1 MQNKNLDKQIF
12 NFLSTPLKSDDH
24 FISAKVAILD
34 TLGCIIEAS
43 THDEV
48 NNFAIEDK
56 SFELFSN
63 PFLNVGKLNSYQ
75 EVAWYLTVLTRWFD
89 YNDTFLAKEWAH
101 PSDNFGTVYSYFYAN
116 PNFKFIDFTTAITKA
131 YEIQGSLCLG
141 TSLNQLGYD
150 HVFYVKLA
158 SGAVFSSLLS
168 KGNEKIVHRTINHI
182 LLDGPS
188 LRSYRH
194 FPNVGKRKSWAA
206 ADASKRGIELAK
218 ISHLNDEVYSSIQ
231 DDKNWGF
238 EKNYLN
244 DSEIKFGKELND
256 WVIQNVLFKVLFP
269 AEFHGQSAVEG
280 AIKLSKEFNQN
291 IDKVKKINIFTHEPA
306 IRIIANKENLSN
318 ASDRDH
324 SLEYM
329 VSAAL
334 LFGELKYEMYGNDF
348 SGLNKIESLR
358 KKIVVSE
365 DSNFTKNYY
374 EFSKRHISNSIEI
387 VYDDNSTSEK
397 ITIENPIG
405 HPSRRE
411 EAIPLL
417 KEKFISNVQ
426 NVFSL
431 EKSMTLWEQV
441 INLEKDD
448 ELTKFFNILQDLSL
462 IHI

>member
-1 MQNKNLDKQIF
+1 MQNNNLDTQI
-12 NFLSTPLKSDDH
+12 NKFLSKPLKNDDH
-24 FISAKVAILD
+24 FTSAKLAILD

-101 PSDNFGTVYSYFYAN
+101 PSDNFGSIYSYFYAN
-116 PNFKFIDFTTAITKA
+116 PNFKFIDFTTALTKA

-218 ISHLNDEVYSSIQ
+218 ISQLNDEVYSSIQ

-238 EKNYLN
+238 EKNFLN

-269 AEFHGQSAVEG
+269 AEFHGQSAVEA
-280 AIKLSKEFNQN
+280 AIKLSKEFNHN

-417 KEKFISNVQ
+417 KEKFIRNVQ
-426 NVFSL
+426 NVLSL
-431 EKSMTLWEQV
+431 EKSMSLWEQV

-448 ELTKFFNILQDLSL
+448 ELTKFFNILQDDE
-462 IHI
+462 

>member
-1 MQNKNLDKQIF
+1 MQNNNLDTQIN
-12 NFLSTPLKSDDH
+12 NFLSKPLKNDDH
-24 FISAKVAILD
+24 FTSAKLAILD

-43 THDEV
+43 SHDEV

-63 PFLNVGKLNSYQ
+63 PFLNVGKLNSHQ

-101 PSDNFGTVYSYFYAN
+101 PSDNFGSIYSYFYAN
-116 PNFKFIDFTTAITKA
+116 PNFKFIDFTTALTKA

-218 ISHLNDEVYSSIQ
+218 ISQLNDEVYSSIQ

-417 KEKFISNVQ
+417 KEKFIRNVQ
-426 NVFSL
+426 NILSL
-431 EKSMTLWEQV
+431 EKSMSLWEQV

-448 ELTKFFNILQDLSL
+448 ELTKFFNILQDDE
-462 IHI
+462 

>member
-1 MQNKNLDKQIF
+1 LENYNLDTQIH
-12 NFLSTPLKSDDH
+12 NFLIQPLKNDNH
-24 FISAKVAILD
+24 FTSAKFAILD

-43 THDEV
+43 SHDEV
-48 NNFAIEDK
+48 NNFALVDK

-63 PFLNVGKLNSYQ
+63 PFLNVGKLNSY
-75 EVAWYLTVLTRWFD
+75 EDISWYLTLLTRWFD

-101 PSDNFGTVYSYFYAN
+101 PSDNFGSIYSYFYKN
-116 PNFKFIDFTTAITKA
+116 PNFKFIDFTTALTKA

-141 TSLNQLGYD
+141 TSLNKLSFD

-168 KGNEKIVHRTINHI
+168 KGDEQIVHRTINHI
-182 LLDGPS
+182 LIDGPS

-206 ADASKRGIELAK
+206 ADASKRGIEIAK
-218 ISHLNDEVYSSIQ
+218 ISQLDDEVYSSIQ
-231 DDKNWGF
+231 KDKNWGF
-238 EKNYLN
+238 EKTYLN
-244 DSEIKFGKELND
+244 ESEIKFGKKLND
-256 WVIQNVLFKVLFP
+256 WVIQNILFKVLFP

-280 AIKLSKEFNQN
+280 AIRLSKEFNQN
-291 IDKVKKINIFTHEPA
+291 IDKVNKINIFTHEPA
-306 IRIIANKENLSN
+306 IRIIANKEILSN

-334 LFGELKYEMYGNDF
+334 LFGELKYEMYGDDF
-348 SGLNKIESLR
+348 HGLNKIESLR
-358 KKIVVSE
+358 KKVVVSE
-365 DSNFTKNYY
+365 DPNFTENYY

-397 ITIENPIG
+397 ISIENPIG

-417 KEKFISNVQ
+417 KEKFIRNVQ
-426 NVFSL
+426 NVFSV
-431 EKSMTLWEQV
+431 EKSVSLWEQV

-448 ELTKFFNILQDLSL
+448 ELTKFFNILEDNE
-462 IHI
+462 

>member
-24 FISAKVAILD
+24 FTSAKLAILD

-101 PSDNFGTVYSYFYAN
+101 PSDNFGSIYSYFYLN
-116 PNFKFIDFTTAITKA
+116 PNYKFIDFTTALTKA

-218 ISHLNDEVYSSIQ
+218 ISQLNDEVYSSIQ

-417 KEKFISNVQ
+417 KDKFIRNVQ
-426 NVFSL
+426 NVLSL
-431 EKSMTLWEQV
+431 EKSMSLWEQV

-448 ELTKFFNILQDLSL
+448 ELTKFFNILQDDE
-462 IHI
+462 

>member
-1 MQNKNLDKQIF
+1 MQKNNLDTQIN
-12 NFLSTPLKSDDH
+12 NFLSKPLKNDDH
-24 FISAKVAILD
+24 FTSAKLAILD

-43 THDEV
+43 SHDEV

-101 PSDNFGTVYSYFYAN
+101 PSDNFGSIYSYFYAN
-116 PNFKFIDFTTAITKA
+116 PNFKFIDFTTALTKA

-218 ISHLNDEVYSSIQ
+218 ISQLNDEVYSSIQ

-238 EKNYLN
+238 EKNFLN

-269 AEFHGQSAVEG
+269 AEFHGQSAVEA

-417 KEKFISNVQ
+417 KEKFIRNVQ
-426 NVFSL
+426 NVLSL
-431 EKSMTLWEQV
+431 EKSMSLWEQV

-448 ELTKFFNILQDLSL
+448 ELTKFFNILQDDE
-462 IHI
+462 

>member
-24 FISAKVAILD
+24 FTSAKLAILD

-101 PSDNFGTVYSYFYAN
+101 PSDNFGSIYSYFYLN
-116 PNFKFIDFTTAITKA
+116 PNYKFIDFTTALTKA

-218 ISHLNDEVYSSIQ
+218 ISQLNDEVYSSIQ

-256 WVIQNVLFKVLFP
+256 WVVQNVLFKVLFP

-365 DSNFTKNYY
+365 DTDFTKNYY

-387 VYDDNSTSEK
+387 VYDNNSTSEK

-417 KEKFISNVQ
+417 KEKFIRNVQ
-426 NVFSL
+426 NVLSL
-431 EKSMTLWEQV
+431 EKSMSLWEQV

-448 ELTKFFNILQDLSL
+448 ELTKFFNILQDDE
-462 IHI
+462 

>member
-1 MQNKNLDKQIF
+1 MQNNNLDTQI
-12 NFLSTPLKSDDH
+12 NKFLSKPLKNDDH
-24 FISAKVAILD
+24 FTSAKLAILD

-116 PNFKFIDFTTAITKA
+116 PNFKFIDFTTALTKA

-218 ISHLNDEVYSSIQ
+218 ISQLNDEVYSSIQ
-231 DDKNWGF
+231 NDKNWGF
-238 EKNYLN
+238 EKNFLD

-334 LFGELKYEMYGNDF
+334 LFGELKYEMYGNNF

-417 KEKFISNVQ
+417 KEKFIRNVQ

-431 EKSMTLWEQV
+431 EKSVSLWEQV

-448 ELTKFFNILQDLSL
+448 ELTKFFNILQDYE
-462 IHI
+462 

>member
-24 FISAKVAILD
+24 FTSAKLAILD

-56 SFELFSN
+56 SFELSSN

-116 PNFKFIDFTTAITKA
+116 PNFKFIDFTTALTKA

-411 EAIPLL
+411 QAIPLL
-417 KEKFISNVQ
+417 KD
-426 NVFSL
+426 
-431 EKSMTLWEQV
+431 KS
-441 INLEKDD
+441 
-448 ELTKFFNILQDLSL
+448 
-462 IHI
+462 

>member
-24 FISAKVAILD
+24 FTSAKLAILD

-101 PSDNFGTVYSYFYAN
+101 PSDNFGSIYSYFYAN
-116 PNFKFIDFTTAITKA
+116 PNFKFIDFTTALTKA

-218 ISHLNDEVYSSIQ
+218 ISQLNDEVYSSIQ

-334 LFGELKYEMYGNDF
+334 LFGDLKYEMYGNDF

-417 KEKFISNVQ
+417 KDKFIRNVQ
-426 NVFSL
+426 KVLSL
-431 EKSMTLWEQV
+431 EKSMSLWEQI

-448 ELTKFFNILQDLSL
+448 ELTKFFNILQDDE
-462 IHI
+462 

>member
-1 MQNKNLDKQIF
+1 MQNNNLDTQIN
-12 NFLSTPLKSDDH
+12 NFLSKPLKNDDH
-24 FISAKVAILD
+24 FTSAKLAILD

-101 PSDNFGTVYSYFYAN
+101 PSDNFGSIYSYFYAN
-116 PNFKFIDFTTAITKA
+116 PNYKFIDFTTALTKA

-218 ISHLNDEVYSSIQ
+218 ISQLNDEVYSSIQ

-318 ASDRDH
+318 ESDRDH

-417 KEKFISNVQ
+417 KEKFIRNVQ
-426 NVFSL
+426 NVLSL
-431 EKSMTLWEQV
+431 EKSMSLWEQV

-448 ELTKFFNILQDLSL
+448 ELTKFFNILQDDE
-462 IHI
+462 

>member
-1 MQNKNLDKQIF
+1 LVNINLDLQIH
-12 NFLSTPLKSDDH
+12 NFLSQPLKNDDH
-24 FISAKVAILD
+24 FDSAKLAILD

-43 THDEV
+43 SHDEV
-48 NNFAIEDK
+48 NSFAVRDK
-56 SFELFSN
+56 SFKLFSN
-63 PFLNVGKLNSYQ
+63 PFLNLGKLNSYQ
-75 EVAWYLTVLTRWFD
+75 DVAWYLTVLTRWFD
-89 YNDTFLAKEWAH
+89 YNDTFLAQEWAH
-101 PSDNFGTVYSYFYAN
+101 PSDNFGSIYSYFYSN
-116 PNFKFIDFTTAITKA
+116 PNFKFIDFTTALTKA

-141 TSLNQLGYD
+141 TSLNKLGYD

-168 KGNEKIVHRTINHI
+168 KGDEKTVQRTINHI
-182 LLDGPS
+182 LLDGPT

-206 ADASKRGIELAK
+206 ADASKRGIDLAT
-218 ISHLNDEVYSSIQ
+218 ISQLNDEVYKSIQ
-231 DDKNWGF
+231 NDKNWGF
-238 EKNYLN
+238 EKTYLN
-244 DSEIKFGKELND
+244 ESGIKFGKELND

-291 IDKVKKINIFTHEPA
+291 IDKVNKINIFTHEPA

-334 LFGELKYEMYGNDF
+334 LFGELKYEMYRDDF
-348 SGLNKIESLR
+348 SGLNKIENLR
-358 KKIVVSE
+358 KKIFVSE
-365 DSNFTKNYY
+365 DLNFTNNYY

-417 KEKFISNVQ
+417 KEKFIRNVQ

-431 EKSMTLWEQV
+431 EKSISLWEKV
-441 INLEKDD
+441 INLQKDD
-448 ELTKFFNILQDLSL
+448 ELTKFFNILQDDE
-462 IHI
+462 

>member
-24 FISAKVAILD
+24 FTSAKLAILD

-101 PSDNFGTVYSYFYAN
+101 PSDNFGSIYSYFYLN
-116 PNFKFIDFTTAITKA
+116 PNYKFIDFTTALTKA

-141 TSLNQLGYD
+141 TSLNKLGYD

-168 KGNEKIVHRTINHI
+168 KGNENIVHRTINHI

-218 ISHLNDEVYSSIQ
+218 ISQLNDEVYSSIQ

-417 KEKFISNVQ
+417 KEKFIRNVQ
-426 NVFSL
+426 KVLSL
-431 EKSMTLWEQV
+431 EKSMSLWEQV

-448 ELTKFFNILQDLSL
+448 ELTKFFNILQDDE
-462 IHI
+462 

>member
-1 MQNKNLDKQIF
+1 MQNNNLDTQIN
-12 NFLSTPLKSDDH
+12 NFLSKPLKNDDH
-24 FISAKVAILD
+24 FTSAKLAILD

-101 PSDNFGTVYSYFYAN
+101 PSDNFGSVYSYFYAN
-116 PNFKFIDFTTAITKA
+116 SNFKFIDFTTALTKA

-218 ISHLNDEVYSSIQ
+218 ISQLNDEVYSSIQ

-280 AIKLSKEFNQN
+280 AIELSKEFNQN

-365 DSNFTKNYY
+365 DSHFTKNYY

-417 KEKFISNVQ
+417 KEKFIRNVQ
-426 NVFSL
+426 NVLSL
-431 EKSMTLWEQV
+431 EKSMSLWEQV

-448 ELTKFFNILQDLSL
+448 ELTKFFNILQDDE
-462 IHI
+462 

>member
-24 FISAKVAILD
+24 FTSAKLAILD
-34 TLGCIIEAS
+34 TLGCIIDAS

-116 PNFKFIDFTTAITKA
+116 PNFKFIDFTTALTKA

-218 ISHLNDEVYSSIQ
+218 ISQLNDEVYSSIQ

-417 KEKFISNVQ
+417 KEKFIRNVQ
-426 NVFSL
+426 NVLSL
-431 EKSMTLWEQV
+431 EKSMSLWEQV

-448 ELTKFFNILQDLSL
+448 ELTKFFNILQDDE
-462 IHI
+462 

>member
-24 FISAKVAILD
+24 FTSAKLAILD

-56 SFELFSN
+56 SFELSSN

-101 PSDNFGTVYSYFYAN
+101 PSDNFGSVYSYFYAN
-116 PNFKFIDFTTAITKA
+116 PNFKFIDFTTALTKA

-218 ISHLNDEVYSSIQ
+218 ISQLNDEVYSSIQ

-256 WVIQNVLFKVLFP
+256 WVIQNILFKVLFP

-358 KKIVVSE
+358 KKIVVNE

-417 KEKFISNVQ
+417 KDKFIRNVQ
-426 NVFSL
+426 KVLSL
-431 EKSMTLWEQV
+431 EKSMSLWEQV

-448 ELTKFFNILQDLSL
+448 ELTKFFNILQDNE
-462 IHI
+462 

>member
-24 FISAKVAILD
+24 FTSAKLAILD

-101 PSDNFGTVYSYFYAN
+101 PSDNFGSIYSYFYLN
-116 PNFKFIDFTTAITKA
+116 PNYKFIDFTTALTKA

-218 ISHLNDEVYSSIQ
+218 ISQLNDEVYSSIQ

-256 WVIQNVLFKVLFP
+256 WVVQNVLFKVLFP

-387 VYDDNSTSEK
+387 VYDNNSTSEK

-417 KEKFISNVQ
+417 KDKFIRNVQ
-426 NVFSL
+426 KVLSL
-431 EKSMTLWEQV
+431 EKSM
-441 INLEKDD
+441 
-448 ELTKFFNILQDLSL
+448 S
-462 IHI
+462 

>member
-24 FISAKVAILD
+24 FTSAKLAILD

-116 PNFKFIDFTTAITKA
+116 PNFKFIDFTTALTKA

-218 ISHLNDEVYSSIQ
+218 ISQLNDEVYSSIQ

-387 VYDDNSTSEK
+387 VYDNNSTSEK

-417 KEKFISNVQ
+417 KEKFIRNVQ
-426 NVFSL
+426 NVLSL
-431 EKSMTLWEQV
+431 EKSMSLWEQV

-448 ELTKFFNILQDLSL
+448 ELTKFFNILQDDE
-462 IHI
+462 

>member
-24 FISAKVAILD
+24 FTSAKLAILD

-101 PSDNFGTVYSYFYAN
+101 PSDNFGSIYSYFYLN
-116 PNFKFIDFTTAITKA
+116 PNYKFIDFTTALTKA

-168 KGNEKIVHRTINHI
+168 KGNEKIIHRTINHI

-218 ISHLNDEVYSSIQ
+218 ISQLNDEVYSSIQ
-231 DDKNWGF
+231 NDKNWGF

-365 DSNFTKNYY
+365 DTDFTKNYY

-387 VYDDNSTSEK
+387 VYDNNSTSEK

-417 KEKFISNVQ
+417 KEKFIRNVQ
-426 NVFSL
+426 NVLSL
-431 EKSMTLWEQV
+431 EKSMSLWEQV

-448 ELTKFFNILQDLSL
+448 ELTKFFNILQDDE
-462 IHI
+462 

>member
-1 MQNKNLDKQIF
+1 MQNNNLDTQIN
-12 NFLSTPLKSDDH
+12 NFLSKPLKNDDH
-24 FISAKVAILD
+24 FTSAKLAILD

-63 PFLNVGKLNSYQ
+63 PFLNVRKLNSYQ

-101 PSDNFGTVYSYFYAN
+101 PSDNFGSVYSYFYAN
-116 PNFKFIDFTTAITKA
+116 PNFKFIDFTTALTKA

-218 ISHLNDEVYSSIQ
+218 ISQLNDEVYSSIQ

-417 KEKFISNVQ
+417 KEKFIRNVQ
-426 NVFSL
+426 NVLSL
-431 EKSMTLWEQV
+431 EKSMSLWEQV

-448 ELTKFFNILQDLSL
+448 ELTKFFNILQDDE
-462 IHI
+462 

>member
-24 FISAKVAILD
+24 FTSAKLAILD

-101 PSDNFGTVYSYFYAN
+101 PSDNFGSIYSYFYLN
-116 PNFKFIDFTTAITKA
+116 PNYKFIDFTTALTKA

-168 KGNEKIVHRTINHI
+168 KGNENIVHRTINHI

-218 ISHLNDEVYSSIQ
+218 ISQLNDEVYSSIQ
-231 DDKNWGF
+231 NDKNWGF

-365 DSNFTKNYY
+365 DTDFTKNYY
-374 EFSKRHISNSIEI
+374 EFSKRHISNSIQI
-387 VYDDNSTSEK
+387 VYDNNSTSEK

-417 KEKFISNVQ
+417 KEKFIRNVQ
-426 NVFSL
+426 NVLSL
-431 EKSMTLWEQV
+431 EKSMSLWEQV

-448 ELTKFFNILQDLSL
+448 ELTKFFNILQDDE
-462 IHI
+462 

>member
-24 FISAKVAILD
+24 FTSAKLAILD

-116 PNFKFIDFTTAITKA
+116 PNFKFIDFTTALTKA

-218 ISHLNDEVYSSIQ
+218 ISQLNDEVYSSTQ

-417 KEKFISNVQ
+417 REKFIRNVQ
-426 NVFSL
+426 NVLSL
-431 EKSMTLWEQV
+431 EKSMSLWERV

-448 ELTKFFNILQDLSL
+448 ELTKFFNILQDE
-462 IHI
+462 

>member
-24 FISAKVAILD
+24 FTSAKLAILD

-101 PSDNFGTVYSYFYAN
+101 PSDNFGSIYSYFYVN
-116 PNFKFIDFTTAITKA
+116 PNYKFIDFTTALTKA

-218 ISHLNDEVYSSIQ
+218 ISQLNDEVYSSIQ

-417 KEKFISNVQ
+417 KEKFIRNVQ
-426 NVFSL
+426 KVLSL
-431 EKSMTLWEQV
+431 EKSMSLWEQV

-448 ELTKFFNILQDLSL
+448 ELTKFFNILQDDE
-462 IHI
+462 

>member
-24 FISAKVAILD
+24 FTSAKLAILD

-101 PSDNFGTVYSYFYAN
+101 PSDNFGSIYSYFYAN
-116 PNFKFIDFTTAITKA
+116 PNHKFIDFTTALTKA

-218 ISHLNDEVYSSIQ
+218 ISQLNDEVYSSIQ

-358 KKIVVSE
+358 KKIVVTE

-387 VYDDNSTSEK
+387 VYDNNSTSKK

-417 KEKFISNVQ
+417 KEKFIRNVQ
-426 NVFSL
+426 NVLSL
-431 EKSMTLWEQV
+431 EKSMSVWEQV

-448 ELTKFFNILQDLSL
+448 ELTKFFNILQDDE
-462 IHI
+462 

>member
-1 MQNKNLDKQIF
+1 LQNKNLDKQIF

-24 FISAKVAILD
+24 FTSAKLAILD
-34 TLGCIIEAS
+34 TLGCVIEAS

-101 PSDNFGTVYSYFYAN
+101 PSDNFGSVYSYFYAN
-116 PNFKFIDFTTAITKA
+116 PNFKFIDFTTALTKA

-218 ISHLNDEVYSSIQ
+218 ISQLNDEVYSSIQ

-358 KKIVVSE
+358 NKIVVSE
-365 DSNFTKNYY
+365 GSNFTKNYY

-417 KEKFISNVQ
+417 KDKFIRNVQ
-426 NVFSL
+426 NVLSL
-431 EKSMTLWEQV
+431 EKSMSLWEQV

-448 ELTKFFNILQDLSL
+448 ELTKFFNILQDDE
-462 IHI
+462 

>member
-24 FISAKVAILD
+24 FTSAKLAILD

-116 PNFKFIDFTTAITKA
+116 PNFKFIDFTTALTKA

-365 DSNFTKNYY
+365 DTDFTKNYY

-387 VYDDNSTSEK
+387 VYDNNSTSEK

-417 KEKFISNVQ
+417 KDKFIRNVQ
-426 NVFSL
+426 KVLSL
-431 EKSMTLWEQV
+431 EKSMSLWEQV

-448 ELTKFFNILQDLSL
+448 ELTKFFNILQDDE
-462 IHI
+462 

>member
-24 FISAKVAILD
+24 FTSAKLAILD

-101 PSDNFGTVYSYFYAN
+101 PSDNFGSVYSYFYAN
-116 PNFKFIDFTTAITKA
+116 PNFKFIDFTTALTKA

-218 ISHLNDEVYSSIQ
+218 ISQLNDEVYSSIQ

-417 KEKFISNVQ
+417 KDKFIRNVQ
-426 NVFSL
+426 KVLSL
-431 EKSMTLWEQV
+431 EKSMSLWEQI

-448 ELTKFFNILQDLSL
+448 ELTKFFNILQDNE
-462 IHI
+462 

>member
-24 FISAKVAILD
+24 FTSAKLAILD

-48 NNFAIEDK
+48 NNFATGDK

-101 PSDNFGTVYSYFYAN
+101 PSDNFGSIYSYFYLN
-116 PNFKFIDFTTAITKA
+116 PNYKFIDFTTALTKA

-218 ISHLNDEVYSSIQ
+218 ISQLNDEVYSSIQ

-256 WVIQNVLFKVLFP
+256 WVVQNVLFKVLFP

-365 DSNFTKNYY
+365 DTDFTKNYY

-387 VYDDNSTSEK
+387 VYDNNSTSEK

-417 KEKFISNVQ
+417 KEKFIRNVQ
-426 NVFSL
+426 NVLSL
-431 EKSMTLWEQV
+431 EKSMSLWEQV

-448 ELTKFFNILQDLSL
+448 ELTKFFNILQDDE
-462 IHI
+462 

>member
-12 NFLSTPLKSDDH
+12 NFLSNPLKSDDH
-24 FISAKVAILD
+24 FTSAKLAILD

-101 PSDNFGTVYSYFYAN
+101 PSDNFGAVYSYFYAN
-116 PNFKFIDFTTAITKA
+116 PNFKFIDFTTALTKA

-218 ISHLNDEVYSSIQ
+218 ISQLNDEVYSSIQ

-280 AIKLSKEFNQN
+280 AIKLTKEFNQN

-306 IRIIANKENLSN
+306 IKIIANKENLSN

-387 VYDDNSTSEK
+387 VYDNNSTSEK

-426 NVFSL
+426 KVLSL
-431 EKSMTLWEQV
+431 DKSMSLWEQV

-448 ELTKFFNILQDLSL
+448 ELTKFFNILQDDE
-462 IHI
+462 